1 MKNMKKSKGTK
12 ELGKKEREK
21 RAKLNRIIF
30 GFVMAVILFVALVT
44 IENAVIKNE
53 IKVDTVV
60 ATQDIDARTVID
72 AEKVSEYFKVIQL
85 PEAYRPSN
93 ALENME
99 ALENGIVTTEALV
112 VNSVVSNGSFT
123 SRDDIVLGIEDPVEV
138 SINLGAI
145 EDAVAGKV
153 RAGDIVNI
161 SKVWPES
168 TGLLNEVEWHSEY
181 IVENAYVVESHTG
194 TPAVTREDKETS
206 VTLITVYVP
215 RAKELEISRSI
226 AEGTL
231 RVGIVQESDGT
242 EYIINGDIIATN
254 KDTSVTVTDKKEES
268 TVDVTEDVTTEEP
281 VVDAETT
288 AETVEVTS
296 TEGTETP
303 VEGEAT
309 VDDAVP
315 ADTTE
320 DITNEEGSETNTVE

>member
-12 ELGKKEREK
+12 EIGKKEREK

-60 ATQDIDARTVID
+60 ATQDIDARTVIN
-72 AEKVSEYFKVIQL
+72 AEQVSEFFKVIQL

-93 ALENME
+93 ALESME

-194 TPAVTREDKETS
+194 TPAVARDDKETS

-254 KDTSVTVTDKKEES
+254 KDTSVTVVDKEES
-268 TVDVTEDVTTEEP
+268 TVETTEDTATEEP

-288 AETVEVTS
+288 VETTDETVEVTP
-296 TEGTETP
+296 EEATETP
-303 VEGEAT
+303 VEGETT
-309 VDDAVP
+309 VE
-315 ADTTE
+315 TTE
-320 DITNEEGSETNTVE
+320 DTTNEEGSETNTVE

>member
-12 ELGKKEREK
+12 EIGKKEREK

-72 AEKVSEYFKVIQL
+72 AEQVSEFFKVIQL

-93 ALENME
+93 ALESME

-112 VNSVVSNGSFT
+112 INSVVSNGSFT

-194 TPAVTREDKETS
+194 TPAVARDDKETS

-254 KDTSVTVTDKKEES
+254 KDTSVTVVDKEES
-268 TVDVTEDVTTEEP
+268 TVETTEDTTTEEP

-288 AETVEVTS
+288 VETTDETVEVTP
-296 TEGTETP
+296 EEATETP
-303 VEGEAT
+303 VEGETT
-309 VDDAVP
+309 VE
-315 ADTTE
+315 TTE
-320 DITNEEGSETNTVE
+320 DTTNEEGSETNTVE

>member
-1 MKNMKKSKGTK
+1 
-12 ELGKKEREK
+12 E
-21 RAKLNRIIF
+21 
-30 GFVMAVILFVALVT
+30 
-44 IENAVIKNE
+44 
-53 IKVDTVV
+53 
-60 ATQDIDARTVID
+60 Q
-72 AEKVSEYFKVIQL
+72 VSEFFKVIQL

-93 ALENME
+93 ALESME

-194 TPAVTREDKETS
+194 TPAVARDDKETS

-254 KDTSVTVTDKKEES
+254 KDTSVTVVDKEES
-268 TVDVTEDVTTEEP
+268 TVETTEDTATEEP

-288 AETVEVTS
+288 VETTDETVEVTP
-296 TEGTETP
+296 EEATETP
-303 VEGEAT
+303 VEGETT
-309 VDDAVP
+309 VE
-315 ADTTE
+315 TTE
-320 DITNEEGSETNTVE
+320 DTTNEEGSETNTVE